1 MAHAALRLLPALA
14 AALALQAPALAQSPP
29 IKPGLW
35 SFEMSSGNPEQDA
48 KRAEAMKKMATMP
61 PDVRA
66 RMEAMMKQNGVSM
79 DGSGAIKVCYSKRSL
94 DSGAWTRSES
104 NCKTDFGSRSGSSWK
119 WHVVCPDSESE
130 GEAVFKNFDSYAVNI
145 TTTRKSGAEPRTRQ
159 MHINGHFLNADCGD
173 MQPIEPK
180 H

>member
-1 MAHAALRLLPALA
+1 
-14 AALALQAPALAQSPP
+14 
-29 IKPGLW
+29 
-35 SFEMSSGNPEQDA
+35 MSSGNPEQDA

-104 NCKTDFGSRSGSSWK
+104 ND
-119 WHVVCPDSESE
+119 
-130 GEAVFKNFDSYAVNI
+130 
-145 TTTRKSGAEPRTRQ
+145 
-159 MHINGHFLNADCGD
+159 GHFLSADCGD

>member
-104 NCKTDFGSRSGSSWK
+104 
-119 WHVVCPDSESE
+119 
-130 GEAVFKNFDSYAVNI
+130 KNFDSYAVNI